1 MIAQRSKR
9 KNGDSCLLVVV
20 VAVSHWILL
29 SIVLE
34 RGFRCRR
41 GLLPSSFSSSAQL
54 VGAVGW
60 LRSEGS
66 A

>member
-9 KNGDSCLLVVV
+9 KNGDSCLLVV